1 MYCHDIYLSLAHRG
15 AFEMWTHTSFI
26 SMYVDTQPTGFVRL
40 CTSSHVASS
49 AKMAGH
55 ASAILATLSKP
66 SSVMQAFAQFADPGS
81 CAAAKAAIHGRM
93 FAGET
98 IRAQYVTPQYFA
110 QLPR

>member
-1 MYCHDIYLSLAHRG
+1 MQIGGLAEAAFPCSGGVARTSKFGITLKVVSLA
-15 AFEMWTHTSFI
+15 
-26 SMYVDTQPTGFVRL
+26 
-40 CTSSHVASS
+40 
-49 AKMAGH
+49 
-55 ASAILATLSKP
+55 
-66 SSVMQAFAQFADPGS
+66 QAFAQFADPGS